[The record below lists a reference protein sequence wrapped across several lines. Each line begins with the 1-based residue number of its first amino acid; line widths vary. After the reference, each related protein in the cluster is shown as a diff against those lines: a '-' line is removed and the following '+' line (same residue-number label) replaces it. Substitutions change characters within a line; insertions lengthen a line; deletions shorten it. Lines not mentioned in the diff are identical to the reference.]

1 MGNQN
6 TKKASKTMNSEN
18 KEKMEAPRILK
29 LDDDFS
35 LIKRF
40 IDGEEHIFDELVK
53 RHKEKVR
60 NIIYLTLND
69 RDSVDDIAQDV
80 FITVYRSLRNFRFE
94 SQFTTWLYRITVN
107 KCKDHL
113 RRKNIRRIVLPF
125 KDTKEDPGYEISPES
140 FNTKEIVQHAISKL
154 PDKMRI
160 PLVLK
165 DIEGF
170 SYQEIAETIQCEI
183 GTVKSRIF
191 RAREGLK
198 KILQPFEKEL
208 LL

>member
-1 MGNQN
+1 
-6 TKKASKTMNSEN
+6 MNSEN
-18 KEKMEAPRILK
+18 KENMEVPKILK

-40 IDGEEHIFDELVK
+40 IDGDEEVFSELVR

-60 NIIYLTLND
+60 NIIYLTLSD
-69 RDSVDDIAQDV
+69 RDVVDDIAQDV
-80 FITVYRSLRNFRFE
+80 FITVYRSIKNFRFE
-94 SQFTTWLYRITVN
+94 SQFTTWLYRVTVN

-125 KDTKEDPGYEISPES
+125 RDTKEDPGYEFSPES
-140 FNTKEIVQHAISKL
+140 SDTKEIVRHAISKL

-160 PLVLK
+160 PLLLK

-170 SYQEIAETIQCEI
+170 SYQEIAETMQCEI

-198 KILQPFEKEL
+198 KILQPLEKEL
-208 LL
+208 LR

>member
-1 MGNQN
+1 
-6 TKKASKTMNSEN
+6 MNPVTN
-18 KEKMEAPRILK
+18 KENLEQPKILK

-35 LIKRF
+35 LVKRF
-40 IDGEEHIFDELVK
+40 IDGEDAAFHELLV

-60 NIIYLTLND
+60 NIIYITINN
-69 RDSVDDIAQDV
+69 SSAVDDIAQDV
-80 FITVYRSLRNFRFE
+80 FITVYRNLKNFRFE

-113 RRKNIRRIVLPF
+113 RKITVRRIFAPLN
-125 KDTKEDPGYEISPES
+125 DANDKEEFDNSVEQADI
-140 FNTKEIVQHAISKL
+140 KKLVRAAIEKL
-154 PDKMRI
+154 PAKLRI

-170 SYQEIAETIQCEI
+170 SYQEIAESMSCEI

-191 RAREGLK
+191 RARQGVKKLLK
-198 KILQPFEKEL
+198 PYEREL
-208 LL
+208 MK

>member
-1 MGNQN
+1 
-6 TKKASKTMNSEN
+6 MNSKN
-18 KEKMEAPRILK
+18 KNKDLPQPQILE

-40 IDGEEHIFDELVK
+40 IDGDSSVFQLLVK

-60 NIIYLTLND
+60 NIIYLTISNSS
-69 RDSVDDIAQDV
+69 SVDDIAQEV
-80 FITVYRSLRNFRFE
+80 FITVYKNLKHFRFE

-113 RRKNIRRIVLPF
+113 RKINVRKIFIPIKEAEGETGRGIDVENKDVSNIVM
-125 KDTKEDPGYEISPES
+125 
-140 FNTKEIVQHAISKL
+140 NAISELPAKL
-154 PDKMRI
+154 RA
-160 PLVLK
+160 PLLLK

-170 SYQEIAETIQCEI
+170 SYQEISETLRCEM

-191 RAREGLK
+191 RAREGLRN
-198 KILQPFEKEL
+198 ILKPMESEL
-208 LL
+208 R